1 MVIALA
7 KKTLSYANYSDFRC
21 KKVKTFSQVLNQY
34 AEEKAQN
41 VGHVELRGKT
51 FVLKEE
57 LSYKK
62 TLLFQTIHLRLFT
75 LLRIFSC
82 KLIVRQNIVSCVI
95 SDNTCYGDFSSYAYR
110 VIKILPSLQSHMVR
124 KSH

>member
-7 KKTLSYANYSDFRC
+7 KKTLSYANYSGFRC

-34 AEEKAQN
+34 AQEKAQN

-57 LSYKK
+57 MSYKK
-62 TLLFQTIHLRLFT
+62 TLLFQ
-75 LLRIFSC
+75 
-82 KLIVRQNIVSCVI
+82 
-95 SDNTCYGDFSSYAYR
+95 NTPKAFYVY
-110 VIKILPSLQSHMVR
+110 
-124 KSH
+124 